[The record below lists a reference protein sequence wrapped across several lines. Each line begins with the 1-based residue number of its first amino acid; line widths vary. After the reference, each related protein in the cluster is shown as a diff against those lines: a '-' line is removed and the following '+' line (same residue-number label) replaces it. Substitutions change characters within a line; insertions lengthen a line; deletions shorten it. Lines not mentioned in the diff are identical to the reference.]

1 MLEHR
6 SGAGLAAAIPP
17 RQTAHFSRTYDM
29 YTGD

>member
-6 SGAGLAAAIPP
+6 SGADLAAAIPP
-17 RQTAHFSRTYDM
+17 GKRPISAAPNM